1 MIKCEATSKYKN
13 TKVRKYKIQK
23 YVYTKIQNEQVFGWL
38 HLQLRLRLASSP
50 HPQIISTGGQEV
62 RIDTLSMFRHKKFP
76 WEIFESWVLML
87 SQRIGGRPCCQGS
100 TWSWWWGRG
109 GRRWT
114 WRWTLKCLRPGWRY
128 YIKCRRLSQLVY
140 RQWMSKPHLTTW
152 TLLLYSSTKEPRA
165 NLNLLSGLTDQ
176 FMLNT
181 VHGASYLGKWL

>member
-1 MIKCEATSKYKN
+1 MRVEC
-13 TKVRKYKIQK
+13 
-23 YVYTKIQNEQVFGWL
+23 FC
-38 HLQLRLRLASSP
+38 
-50 HPQIISTGGQEV
+50 
-62 RIDTLSMFRHKKFP
+62 
-76 WEIFESWVLML
+76 IF

-109 GRRWT
+109 DRRWT

-128 YIKCRRLSQLVY
+128 YFKCRRMSQMVY
-140 RQWMSKPHLTTW
+140 KQSMPEPYLTTW

-181 VHGASYLGKWL
+181 VHGASYLRKWCFVKFFKSLEKIFRTCRSPSSWEVRSQAQPLWTQTMEILKEKLRPSGIADIITFGPWGSVLRLISFHITNIQTIGYFQ